1 MKKTAKLG
9 ILHPVSSL
17 HALSHHAS
25 GMQDSVAVSGIFIQ
39 KSRGLTAQMSFFFLL

>member
-17 HALSHHAS
+17 HALSHQSNAS
-25 GMQDSVAVSGIFIQ
+25 GIQDSVAVSGIFIQ
-39 KSRGLTAQMSFFFLL
+39 KSRGLTTQM